1 MPNKTKSIMLTVAAC
16 MVLVACGGGEDPL
29 LERYTPLSME
39 NSGDL
44 TVNGYL
50 WQASLD
56 TLSFM
61 PMASTDGAGGVI
73 VTDWY
78 THPSTPGERTKVRVD
93 IKDPRLRSDAL
104 QVSVTRQAQDQL
116 GNWINVPVQQ
126 STVAGIEDAILIQ
139 ARQIRLRNVTSE

>member
-1 MPNKTKSIMLTVAAC
+1 MPKKTFSILLTVAASLA
-16 MVLVACGGGEDPL
+16 LVACGGDEDPL

-39 NSGDL
+39 GAESFAA
-44 TVNGYL
+44 NGYL

-56 TLSFM
+56 TLAFM
-61 PMASTDGAGGVI
+61 PMNSTDGAGGVI
-73 VTDWY
+73 ITDWY
-78 THPSTPGERTKVRVD
+78 THPSSPYERTKVRVD

-104 QVSVTRQAQDQL
+104 KVTVNRQTQDQS
-116 GNWINVPVQQ
+116 GNWIDVPVQQ